1 MTNRYLY
8 FNNSDEFQSFIKSLK
23 IKDIGRGSE
32 GNAFLTKDKKVIK
45 AFGKKDLKT
54 EEAKE
59 NIIMVQDYDISS
71 YYFPFKLLIVN
82 GLIAGYISDYF
93 ENNILKFNAPYN
105 GRINDIDT
113 DRLLEAYYKI
123 KEDTKILSKD
133 NILIEDLTFNLLFN
147 NKKLGAIDTFGYY
160 KDSNSTLK
168 GNLETLDNALLLE
181 LHYHDIKYIPDYEK
195 SIEYNLKR
203 IKK

>member
-1 MTNRYLY
+1 MTDRYLY
-8 FNNSDEFQSFIKSLK
+8 FNNNDEFKAFIKSLK
-23 IKDIGRGSE
+23 LKGIGQGSE

-45 AFGKKDLKT
+45 AFGKKGLKA
-54 EEAKE
+54 EDIKE
-59 NIIMVQDYDISS
+59 DIIMVQDYDLPS
-71 YYFPFKLLIVN
+71 YYFPFKLLIVD

-105 GRINDIDT
+105 GQIKDVDS

-123 KEDTKILSKD
+123 KEDTTILSKD
-133 NILIEDLTFNLLFN
+133 NIVVEDLTFNLLFN